1 MSTPNIALF
10 GGTFDPIHCG
20 HLIVARCVLERLSL
34 DGVTFIPSANPP
46 HKGGA
51 DLSDVAHR
59 LAMVELAIDEPRSL
73 VGAEP
78 GFACDDCEARRTG
91 PSYTLDT
98 VMHFRERLG
107 PEATIHWI
115 IGADSLAELESW
127 HRVSELVEAC
137 NIVTVNRPGTVPA
150 QCRRPPAGPLD
161 LRPRAGRTPRRQTRA
176 RHPANAAHRHLRHRH
191 SPPRRRR
198 PIHPLPGPRT
208 RPPIHRRPST
218 LPRRIRYV
226 IRDSQSRTRSPSG
239 RR

>member
-1 MSTPNIALF
+1 MSTPNVALF

-34 DGVTFIPSANPP
+34 DGVTFIPSGNPP
-46 HKGGA
+46 HKGRT

-59 LAMVELAIDEPRSL
+59 LAMVELAIDGPRPL

-91 PSYTLDT
+91 PSYTFET

-127 HRVSELVEAC
+127 HRVSELVDAC
-137 NIVTVNRPGTVPA
+137 NIVTVNRPGTG
-150 QCRRPPAGPLD
+150 AGTSAGDYQPDLSTFGRVLD
-161 LRPRAGRTPRRQTRA
+161 QEHVAKLKRGILQTPYIDISATDI
-176 RHPANAAHRHLRHRH
+176 
-191 SPPRRRR
+191 RRRVAADQ
-198 PIHPLPGPRT
+198 
-208 RPPIHRRPST
+208 S
-218 LPRRIRYV
+218 IRYLV
-226 IRDSQSRTRSPSG
+226 PEPVRQYIEDHQLYRRTSHS
-239 RR
+239 

>member
-46 HKGGA
+46 HKGRA

-59 LAMVELAIDEPRSL
+59 LAMVERAID
-73 VGAEP
+73 AEP

-98 VMHFRERLG
+98 VMHFRARLG

-127 HRVSELVEAC
+127 HRVGELVDAC
-137 NIVTVNRPGTVPA
+137 DILTVNRSGTS
-150 QCRRPPAGPLD
+150 AGTSAGGHQPDLSTFGRVLD
-161 LRPRAGRTPRRQTRA
+161 KGHVAKLERGILQTPHIDISATDI
-176 RHPANAAHRHLRHRH
+176 
-191 SPPRRRR
+191 RRRVAAAQ
-198 PIHPLPGPRT
+198 
-208 RPPIHRRPST
+208 S
-218 LPRRIRYV
+218 IRYLV
-226 IRDSQSRTRSPSG
+226 PEPVRQYIEDHQLYRHASLT
-239 RR
+239 

>member
-46 HKGGA
+46 HKGLA

-59 LAMVELAIDEPRSL
+59 LAMVERAID
-73 VGAEP
+73 AEP

-98 VMHFRERLG
+98 VMHFRARLG
-107 PEATIHWI
+107 PQATIHWI

-127 HRVSELVEAC
+127 HRVGELVDAC
-137 NIVTVNRPGTVPA
+137 NIVTVNRPGTSVGTSA
-150 QCRRPPAGPLD
+150 GDQRPD
-161 LRPRAGRTPRRQTRA
+161 LSTFGRVLGEHHVAKLEHGILQAPHIDISATDI
-176 RHPANAAHRHLRHRH
+176 
-191 SPPRRRR
+191 RRRVAAAQ
-198 PIHPLPGPRT
+198 
-208 RPPIHRRPST
+208 S
-218 LPRRIRYV
+218 IRYLV
-226 IRDSQSRTRSPSG
+226 PEPVRQYIEDHQLY
-239 RR
+239 RRASVT

>member
-127 HRVSELVEAC
+127 HRVAELVDAC
-137 NIVTVNRPGTVPA
+137 NIVTVNRPGTSA
-150 QCRRPPAGPLD
+150 GDQRPD
-161 LRPRAGRTPRRQTRA
+161 LSTFGRVLGEHHVAKLEHGILQTPHIGISATDI
-176 RHPANAAHRHLRHRH
+176 
-191 SPPRRRR
+191 RRRVAAAQ
-198 PIHPLPGPRT
+198 
-208 RPPIHRRPST
+208 S
-218 LPRRIRYV
+218 IRYLV
-226 IRDSQSRTRSPSG
+226 PEPVRQYIEDHQLYRGASVM
-239 RR
+239 

>member
-46 HKGGA
+46 HKGRA

-59 LAMVELAIDEPRSL
+59 LAMVERAIDGPRPL

-78 GFACDDCEARRTG
+78 GFACDDCETRRTG

-98 VMHFRERLG
+98 VMHFRARLG

-127 HRVSELVEAC
+127 HRVGELVDAC
-137 NIVTVNRPGTVPA
+137 NIVTVNRPSTSVGTS
-150 QCRRPPAGPLD
+150 AGDSQPD
-161 LRPRAGRTPRRQTRA
+161 LSTFGRVLGEHHVAKLKHGILQTPHIDISATDI
-176 RHPANAAHRHLRHRH
+176 
-191 SPPRRRR
+191 RRRVAAAQ
-198 PIHPLPGPRT
+198 
-208 RPPIHRRPST
+208 S
-218 LPRRIRYV
+218 IRYLV
-226 IRDSQSRTRSPSG
+226 PEPVCQYIEDHQLYRHAEL
-239 RR
+239 